1 MRCWPIRAP
10 ISWATRQVGGVLVG
24 GHFVGIAGG
33 GFVGGAEAAQVRG
46 DQAESVRQARHD
58 LGPGEPEVRPAM
70 QEQERRAGAAFGDV
84 DGDAVGLDEAGLD
97 VHQCSLV
104 F

>member
-1 MRCWPIRAP
+1 
-10 ISWATRQVGGVLVG
+10 
-24 GHFVGIAGG
+24 
-33 GFVGGAEAAQVRG
+33 
-46 DQAESVRQARHD
+46 
-58 LGPGEPEVRPAM
+58 M